1 MPVNSIRLLPCVGG
15 CGSILECK
23 LQGPPR
29 SCGDCRKRQK
39 AGYRKRYYDANKER
53 EKAGTLA
60 WREKNHVH
68 ALEIAKAWKRAN
80 PDKVREQKRR
90 YLHNTP
96 GEILNNRMRS
106 AINQRMRDG
115 KGGRSWRALVGYG
128 PEELMAHLE
137 RQFVKGMTWDN
148 VGEWH
153 IDHIVPLS
161 SFTFDSVDDPEFRR
175 AWALPNLRPLWA
187 AENKSK
193 YAKRTHL
200 I

>member
-1 MPVNSIRLLPCVGG
+1 MPANTTRIAPCVGG
-15 CGSILECK
+15 CGKQLECK
-23 LQGPPR
+23 PLGRDR
-29 SCGDCRKRQK
+29 SCLDCRKKQK
-39 AGYRKRYYDANKER
+39 QGYRKAYYAKNRERDLEASNAWHAANRER
-53 EKAGTLA
+53 SLSA
-60 WREKNHVH
+60 
-68 ALEIAKAWKRAN
+68 AKAWKAAN
-80 PDKVREQKRR
+80 PDRVREYKRR
-90 YLHNTP
+90 RLRDSP
-96 GEILNNRMRS
+96 AEVLNNRMRS
-106 AINQRMRDG
+106 AINQRVRTG
-115 KGGRSWRALVGYG
+115 KGGRSWRDVVGYG

-137 RQFVKGMTWDN
+137 RQFVKGMMWDN

-161 SFTFDSVDDPEFRR
+161 SFAFDSVDDPEFRR

>member
-1 MPVNSIRLLPCVGG
+1 MPVNDTRVITCYSG
-15 CGSILECK
+15 CGKSVEYKTHRRVSCSECRAKNKK
-23 LQGPPR
+23 LQR
-29 SCGDCRKRQK
+29 
-39 AGYRKRYYDANKER
+39 ARYYQAHKAEELAACRAWQAANYAR
-53 EKAGTLA
+53 SIQ
-60 WREKNHVH
+60 
-68 ALEIAKAWKRAN
+68 IAKDWKAAN
-80 PDKVREQKRR
+80 PDRVRENKRR
-90 YLHNTP
+90 RLREMP
-96 GEILNNRMRS
+96 SEVLNNRMRS
-106 AINQRMRDG
+106 AINQRVRDG
-115 KGGRSWRALVGYG
+115 KGGRSWRDVVGYG

-161 SFTFDSVDDPEFRR
+161 SFAFDSVDDPEFRR